1 MQGKVVL
8 EQYGCIHQVW
18 TEGIKK
24 SLNKKTLT
32 AEIFDRA
39 ADSVN
44 VDGFTSFNLKI
55 VLFVR
60 IISGS
65 IDGVL
70 GEVEL
75 GGKGY

>member
-1 MQGKVVL
+1 M
-8 EQYGCIHQVW
+8 
-18 TEGIKK
+18 
-24 SLNKKTLT
+24 NKKTLT

-55 VLFVR
+55 VLLER